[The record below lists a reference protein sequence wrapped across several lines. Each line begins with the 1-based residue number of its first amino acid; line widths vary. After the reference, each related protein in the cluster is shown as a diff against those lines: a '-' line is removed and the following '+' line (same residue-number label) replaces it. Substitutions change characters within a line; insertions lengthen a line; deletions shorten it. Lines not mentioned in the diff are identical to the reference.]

1 MIRRA
6 VALLIAVLVLVVGAG
21 LWHVSQKSA
30 RLPELPPGQTEVTGH
45 LPFGPVRP
53 AKNLPDITVVT
64 SKGQTRPLA
73 DVLAGHWTAAQFV
86 FTGCS
91 ITCPVQGAIF
101 SNAQQQ
107 VSGRAADAEFLSISI
122 DPVGDT
128 PEAFTAWLNR
138 FGAEE
143 KWQGAIPQNDGL
155 AKLLDIMGGRGTGAD
170 VHDAR
175 VYIFSPEGKLAYITE
190 EMPDPGKLAALLQEA
205 VASAPQP

>member
-1 MIRRA
+1 MNRRV
-6 VALLIAVLVLVVGAG
+6 VALLIAGLVLAAGAG

-30 RLPELPPGQTEVTGH
+30 RLPELPPGQTAVTGH

-53 AKNLPDITVVT
+53 AKDLPEITVVT
-64 SKGQTRPLA
+64 SGGQTKPLA
-73 DVLAGHWTAAQFV
+73 DLLAGHWTAAQFV

-107 VSGRAADAEFLSISI
+107 ITGSAASAEFLSISI

-138 FGAEE
+138 FGAGK

-155 AKLLDIMGGRGTGAD
+155 AKLLDVMGGRGTGAD
-170 VHDAR
+170 IHDAR

-190 EMPDPGKLAALLQEA
+190 EMPDPGKLAALLEEA
-205 VASAPQP
+205 VASVPQP

>member
-1 MIRRA
+1 MKYRV
-6 VALLIAVLVLVVGAG
+6 VALFIAGLFLAAAAG
-21 LWHVSQKSA
+21 LWPVWQKPA
-30 RLPELPPGQTEVTGH
+30 RLPELPPGQTVATGH

-53 AKNLPDITVVT
+53 AKDLPDITVIT
-64 SKGQTRPLA
+64 NTGETRPLA

-101 SNAQQQ
+101 SSAQQQ
-107 VSGRAADAEFLSISI
+107 VSGKVANAMFLSISI

-128 PEAFTAWLNR
+128 PEAFAAWLGR
-138 FGAEE
+138 FGAGD
-143 KWQGAIPQNDGL
+143 KWQGAIPQSDGL
-155 AKLLDIMGGRGTGAD
+155 AKLLDVMGGRGTGAD

-175 VYIFSPEGKLAYITE
+175 VYVFSPEGKLAYITE

-205 VASAPQP
+205 AAAGSQP